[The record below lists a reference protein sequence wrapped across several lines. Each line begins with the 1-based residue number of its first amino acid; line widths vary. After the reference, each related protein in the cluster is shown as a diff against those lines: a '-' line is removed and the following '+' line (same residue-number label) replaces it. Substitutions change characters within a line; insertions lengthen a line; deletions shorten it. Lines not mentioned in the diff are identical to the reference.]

1 MSLWL
6 LDTDHTSLFLIGVPA
21 VRERVLERSA
31 NVATS
36 VVTVQES
43 FNGWVT
49 QINDPAQADYLVD
62 LYTRLWLTLDFFKS
76 VRVCNFD
83 TAAQD
88 CHQQLLRNNPS
99 LNKKRLQ
106 KDMRI
111 AAIALANNAIVV
123 TRNARDFSQVPG
135 LTIEDWT
142 V

>member
-1 MSLWL
+1 M
-6 LDTDHTSLFLIGVPA
+6 
-21 VRERVLERSA
+21 
-31 NVATS
+31 
-36 VVTVQES
+36 TVQES

-76 VRVCNFD
+76 VRVYNFD
-83 TAAQD
+83 VAAQD
-88 CHQQLLRNNPS
+88 CHRQLLRNNPS

-111 AAIALANNAIVV
+111 AAIALANDAIVV

-135 LTIEDWT
+135 LAIEDWT